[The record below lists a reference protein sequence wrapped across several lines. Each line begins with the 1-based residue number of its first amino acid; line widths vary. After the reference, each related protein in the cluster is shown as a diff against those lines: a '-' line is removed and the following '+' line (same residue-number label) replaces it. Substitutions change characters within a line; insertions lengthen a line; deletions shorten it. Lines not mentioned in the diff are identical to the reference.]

1 MIIFFFRRNWEKKLN
16 VTCAKHIALRDVERC
31 NTSEIVETK
40 ISWSKRDKWTRFSN
54 ERSGIALE
62 TRNDETIVVPK
73 ESAATRKQRGWRE
86 RFNFSVIARQVWRVP
101 DSTLST
107 RRPRSIR
114 SRVGPR
120 PSKPTFRGVAIF
132 LRMFPH
138 TLPSFHPLFSP
149 SDFFPL
155 PLSLFLP
162 PLLINLRISVYKR
175 FRSRTN
181 TRVDI
186 NRAWQLS
193 RFDYYAIHRLYYRV
207 RELAFIR

>member
-1 MIIFFFRRNWEKKLN
+1 MCKTRW
-16 VTCAKHIALRDVERC
+16 IALRDVERC
-31 NTSEIVETK
+31 NASEIVETK

-155 PLSLFLP
+155 LLSLSSFP
-162 PLLINLRISVYKR
+162 PSSLTSESPYTNDSEVVRIRASILIERDNYQGSTITLFIDCIIEYESSLLSDK
-175 FRSRTN
+175 F
-181 TRVDI
+181 
-186 NRAWQLS
+186 
-193 RFDYYAIHRLYYRV
+193 F
-207 RELAFIR
+207 